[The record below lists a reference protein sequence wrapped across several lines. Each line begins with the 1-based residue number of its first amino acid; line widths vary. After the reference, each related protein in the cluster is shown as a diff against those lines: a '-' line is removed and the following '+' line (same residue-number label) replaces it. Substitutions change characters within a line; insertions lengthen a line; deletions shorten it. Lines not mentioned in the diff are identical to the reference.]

1 LKLPKRKGGAIRAI
15 KFQSKPGDALIAA
28 HEDLEGATKTAVMQT
43 LAKAAQ
49 EVAGKEA
56 LDVSNTAQLRD
67 VCLAAARIFGWD
79 GKPQTEVNITNQVGV
94 ICDEATRMRLIALR
108 EKITLAER
116 GFDISKV
123 AMSSG
128 PLGTVAGVQLAAVF
142 QSPLAGLRF
151 QVALPAW
158 AGTFGISTSN
168 PHKSRA
174 DSG

>member
-1 LKLPKRKGGAIRAI
+1 
-15 KFQSKPGDALIAA
+15 LIAA

-116 GFDISKV
+116 GAKQLEASPPASV
-123 AMSSG
+123 SSA
-128 PLGTVAGVQLAAVF
+128 PTTA
-142 QSPLAGLRF
+142 P
-151 QVALPAW
+151 P
-158 AGTFGISTSN
+158 
-168 PHKSRA
+168 
-174 DSG
+174 